1 MHSVAA
7 TTRKSRICVD
17 GVWYVFESVVDDIFV
32 TELLP
37 AIDKPASSPTDDL
50 VVARRRMRHLAPWDI
65 KPLPVMHSVAGPSD
79 ESLPPEQRERSRQ
92 LGLHLLAVHMWQ
104 AAAKTALR

>member
-1 MHSVAA
+1 MATPVLFADPVRIDDADKPPAA
-7 TTRKSRICVD
+7 PA
-17 GVWYVFESVVDDIFV
+17 DDI
-32 TELLP
+32 
-37 AIDKPASSPTDDL
+37 

-65 KPLPVMHSVAGPSD
+65 KPLPVMHSAAGSSD
-79 ESLPPEQRERSRQ
+79 ELPPPQQSERTRE

>member
-1 MHSVAA
+1 MD
-7 TTRKSRICVD
+7 TTVSTDRVRQDARPSDRKSA
-17 GVWYVFESVVDDIFV
+17 
-32 TELLP
+32 T
-37 AIDKPASSPTDDL
+37 AAADDL

-65 KPLPVMHSVAGPSD
+65 EPLPVMHSVAGASD
-79 ESLPPEQRERSRQ
+79 ESPPMPRGPTKA

>member
-1 MHSVAA
+1 MATPVSTDRVRQGARLSDGKTATAVA
-7 TTRKSRICVD
+7 
-17 GVWYVFESVVDDIFV
+17 
-32 TELLP
+32 
-37 AIDKPASSPTDDL
+37 DDL

-65 KPLPVMHSVAGPSD
+65 EPLPVMHSVAGASD
-79 ESLPPEQRERSRQ
+79 EPPPQNERSKE

>member
-1 MHSVAA
+1 MATPVSTDRVRQGARLSDGKSATAVA
-7 TTRKSRICVD
+7 
-17 GVWYVFESVVDDIFV
+17 
-32 TELLP
+32 
-37 AIDKPASSPTDDL
+37 DDL

-65 KPLPVMHSVAGPSD
+65 EPLPVMHSVAGASD
-79 ESLPPEQRERSRQ
+79 ELPPRQPERSKE